1 MNTDTHRRRFATRNL
16 AYIMQILQRT
26 HTLTKFLKINNNH
39 VQYKTECAPAD
50 GEATLS
56 EFVLKK
62 TLSTEGVYFQGL
74 LSEARSQYISF
85 CF

>member
-1 MNTDTHRRRFATRNL
+1 MPAKIIATRIFTQTVQCPAVNTDTHRRRFATRNL

-26 HTLTKFLKINNNH
+26 HTLIKFKKINNNH

-56 EFVLKK
+56 KLF
-62 TLSTEGVYFQGL
+62 
-74 LSEARSQYISF
+74 
-85 CF
+85 